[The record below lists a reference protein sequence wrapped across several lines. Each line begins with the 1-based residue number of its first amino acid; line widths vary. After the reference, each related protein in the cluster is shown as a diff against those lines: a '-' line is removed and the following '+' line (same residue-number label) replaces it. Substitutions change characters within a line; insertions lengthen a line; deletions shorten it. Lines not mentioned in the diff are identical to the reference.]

1 MLMKRLLSLAV
12 LFTCCI
18 TTSFALDGYS
28 GAGEGTEK
36 SPFLIYHDYEL
47 NELRYFLNKEG
58 KYFKLM
64 DNIDLTDFLE
74 DESPDQ
80 GWQPIGNSSS
90 AAFKGILDGNGK
102 TISGLWIKRGNT
114 DYVGLFGYTQNATI
128 SNLTVVANTIEG
140 KNNVGGIAGYS
151 PSSNFDNVKF
161 EGTLK
166 GGSEVGGIIGNTGG
180 SVSLTGCVATVAISG
195 SDNNIGG
202 LVGYGS
208 CTLSNCQVNNSTIS
222 GKDYVGGACGNSNG
236 SFSFCYIHAN
246 IVGSNRIGGVCGS
259 IDNCNMNN
267 CGFIGNITGAMYVGG
282 LTGYCTTARYNS
294 GSITNCFALGNI
306 YASDN
311 YSGGL
316 FGYESGYNGS
326 SYANISDC
334 YFSGSVSGQNY
345 TAGLV
350 GYKKYGTIS
359 KCYSMASVA
368 GAKYVGGLVGY
379 NESGTTLK
387 TSVAIN
393 TRVTATEGEVAR
405 IVGQNKGT
413 IATVGSPEENKSYNR
428 TIVISQGVACDI
440 VDDAL
445 NGTGVSANTL
455 KRKAT
460 YVSMDWDFSGIWSI
474 QETECYPY
482 FKTQTAPPIITS
494 NLVSGATNVSGKC
507 IDGGTLTLEVD
518 GAVQKT
524 IANGNTFSFNVNAL
538 QAGHD
543 VRISA
548 KAEGKEQ
555 SYYTIQTVSYIG
567 KGTESDPYQ
576 VYTASDLTGVYRKGY
591 FILMRDIDLTSY
603 INQFSPTE
611 GWESIGREGSETIHF
626 DGNGHKITG
635 LWCNSTRKNTGLFS
649 CFANGTIKNL
659 TVEVANGKQ
668 VKGGTNTGI
677 LIGKMM
683 NGTIE
688 NCRVFGDVANVV
700 DGAPVGG
707 LVGLLDGG
715 TITLSQASVNIVT
728 TGESSYV
735 GGLVGEITNTGG
747 EIDQC
752 LTTGSLTATGVN
764 SYLGGLVGKNYA
776 TITNCYSTAQITSTY
791 CAAGVVAY
799 NYGLVDKCYA
809 TGDLYSDCYSA
820 GIIDLNDGENAVVKN
835 CVAMNNKIIV
845 GLESQQYAGGSYAS
859 RILGNF
865 INNAPEP
872 EKNNYALGSMMVS
885 ENNNPRDVKD
895 DALNGVAKTNEE
907 LKAQETYQSIE
918 WSMSTIWN
926 IDEGISYPY
935 LRHNVV
941 STTSN
946 PDPDNPN
953 PGGGQEIPDDIDV
966 TDISTYSDAI
976 YAKPSTSLKGGDGT
990 LTICMKNA
998 QTTCGYSYELKLPEG
1013 VSLVKDTENDFL
1025 YELSSRHNGHSATVN
1040 YNETTGVY
1048 SFAVLSLQ
1056 SKEIK
1061 DNDGTIWTL
1070 YLKVANDVPVGNYA
1084 VKIQN
1089 AKYSLTSG
1097 SGSVTLP
1104 EAISQLTIEDFI
1116 KGDANGDG
1124 VIDIADAVCIV
1135 NHVVGK
1141 PTPAFVAKAAD
1152 VNGDGDVDIA
1162 DAVRIVNLVVG
1173 KISALAPKFG
1183 FALPEPE

>member
-494 NLVSGATNVSGKC
+494 NLVSGQQMSAES
-507 IDGGTLTLEVD
+507 
-518 GAVQKT
+518 VQ
-524 IANGNTFSFNVNAL
+524 
-538 QAGHD
+538 
-543 VRISA
+543 
-548 KAEGKEQ
+548 
-555 SYYTIQTVSYIG
+555 
-567 KGTESDPYQ
+567 
-576 VYTASDLTGVYRKGY
+576 
-591 FILMRDIDLTSY
+591 M
-603 INQFSPTE
+603 
-611 GWESIGREGSETIHF
+611 
-626 DGNGHKITG
+626 
-635 LWCNSTRKNTGLFS
+635 
-649 CFANGTIKNL
+649 
-659 TVEVANGKQ
+659 VE
-668 VKGGTNTGI
+668 
-677 LIGKMM
+677 L
-683 NGTIE
+683 
-688 NCRVFGDVANVV
+688 
-700 DGAPVGG
+700 
-707 LVGLLDGG
+707 
-715 TITLSQASVNIVT
+715 
-728 TGESSYV
+728 
-735 GGLVGEITNTGG
+735 
-747 EIDQC
+747 
-752 LTTGSLTATGVN
+752 
-764 SYLGGLVGKNYA
+764 
-776 TITNCYSTAQITSTY
+776 
-791 CAAGVVAY
+791 
-799 NYGLVDKCYA
+799 
-809 TGDLYSDCYSA
+809 
-820 GIIDLNDGENAVVKN
+820 
-835 CVAMNNKIIV
+835 
-845 GLESQQYAGGSYAS
+845 
-859 RILGNF
+859 
-865 INNAPEP
+865 
-872 EKNNYALGSMMVS
+872 
-885 ENNNPRDVKD
+885 
-895 DALNGVAKTNEE
+895 
-907 LKAQETYQSIE
+907 
-918 WSMSTIWN
+918 
-926 IDEGISYPY
+926 
-935 LRHNVV
+935 
-941 STTSN
+941 
-946 PDPDNPN
+946 
-953 PGGGQEIPDDIDV
+953 
-966 TDISTYSDAI
+966 
-976 YAKPSTSLKGGDGT
+976 
-990 LTICMKNA
+990 
-998 QTTCGYSYELKLPEG
+998 
-1013 VSLVKDTENDFL
+1013 
-1025 YELSSRHNGHSATVN
+1025 
-1040 YNETTGVY
+1040 
-1048 SFAVLSLQ
+1048 
-1056 SKEIK
+1056 
-1061 DNDGTIWTL
+1061 
-1070 YLKVANDVPVGNYA
+1070 
-1084 VKIQN
+1084 
-1089 AKYSLTSG
+1089 
-1097 SGSVTLP
+1097 
-1104 EAISQLTIEDFI
+1104 
-1116 KGDANGDG
+1116 
-1124 VIDIADAVCIV
+1124 
-1135 NHVVGK
+1135 
-1141 PTPAFVAKAAD
+1141 
-1152 VNGDGDVDIA
+1152 
-1162 DAVRIVNLVVG
+1162 
-1173 KISALAPKFG
+1173 
-1183 FALPEPE
+1183 